1 MSQISRPLVDMETV
15 ASTEAKNTFGQLL
28 MEAQREP
35 IAIERNGRAV
45 AVLLSADRY
54 QALDP
59 EHAATA

>member
-1 MSQISRPLVDMETV
+1 MSQISQPLVDMKTV
-15 ASTEAKNTFGQLL
+15 ASTEAKDTFGQLL

-59 EHAATA
+59 ERAAA